1 LNGTPR
7 IVVLPGDGI
16 GPEIA
21 AAARELLDALGEFSY
36 DERLMGGCSID
47 EHGTALTDEVLDCCC
62 AADAVLLGAVGGPKW
77 DTTDPDAPRPEQG
90 LLGLRKGMGLYANLR
105 PVRPSPALV
114 GASPLREERIA
125 GTDLLVVRELT
136 GGIYFGDSG
145 REGDAAHDT
154 CEYSV
159 EEIDR
164 IARTAFD
171 AARRRAEGSG
181 RKPKVTSVD
190 KANVLE
196 TSRLWRE
203 VVGRVAADYEGVELE
218 HLLVDNAAM
227 QLVSRPA
234 DFDVVLAENLFGDI
248 LSDEAAMLT
257 GSLGMLPSAS
267 LGAEGAPGLFEPVH
281 GSAPDIAGKGC
292 ANPLATFL
300 SVAMML
306 RHGLGRGED
315 ADRIEAAVDAVLER
329 GLRTPDLAVGTVVQP
344 PMSEDAVR
352 ETEVGTAEMT
362 AAVLEELR

>member
-1 LNGTPR
+1 
-7 IVVLPGDGI
+7 
-16 GPEIA
+16 
-21 AAARELLDALGEFSY
+21 
-36 DERLMGGCSID
+36 
-47 EHGTALTDEVLDCCC
+47 
-62 AADAVLLGAVGGPKW
+62 
-77 DTTDPDAPRPEQG
+77 
-90 LLGLRKGMGLYANLR
+90 
-105 PVRPSPALV
+105 VRPSPALV
-114 GASPLREERIA
+114 GSSPLREERIA

-145 REGDAAHDT
+145 REGDVAHDT

-164 IARTAFD
+164 IARTAFE
-171 AARRRAEGSG
+171 AARRRAEGSDG
-181 RKPKVTSVD
+181 KPKVTSVD

-203 VVGRVAADYEGVELE
+203 VVGKVAADYEDVELE

-267 LGAEGAPGLFEPVH
+267 LGAAGKPGLFEPVH
-281 GSAPDIAGKGC
+281 GSAPDIAGRGV

-300 SVAMML
+300 SAAMML
-306 RHGLGRGED
+306 RHGLGRGEE
-315 ADRIEAAVDAVLER
+315 AGRIEAAVDAVLER
-329 GLRTPDLAVGTVVQP
+329 GLRTPDLAAGTMIEP
-344 PMSEDAVR
+344 PTGENPSPA
-352 ETEVGTAEMT
+352 TEVGTEEMT
-362 AAVLEELR
+362 AAVLEEL

>member
-1 LNGTPR
+1 VSDAPH

-16 GPEIA
+16 GPEIVTA
-21 AAARELLDALGEFSY
+21 AQQLLEALGEF
-36 DERLMGGCSID
+36 EFEQQLLGGASID
-47 EHGTALTDEVLDCCC
+47 AHGTALTEEVLAACR

-90 LLGLRKGMGLYANLR
+90 LLGLRKGLGLYANLR

-114 GASPLREERIA
+114 GSSPLREERIA

-145 REGDAAHDT
+145 RDGDVAHDN
-154 CEYSV
+154 CEYSAM
-159 EEIDR
+159 EIER
-164 IARTAFD
+164 IARTAFE
-171 AARRRAEGSG
+171 AARRRGEGSD
-181 RKPKVTSVD
+181 RKPRVTSVD

-203 VVGRVAADYEGVELE
+203 VVTKIAPDYPDVELD

-234 DFDVVLAENLFGDI
+234 DFDVIVTENLFGDI
-248 LSDEAAMLT
+248 LSDESAMLT

-267 LGAEGAPGLFEPVH
+267 LGADGDPGLFEPVH
-281 GSAPDIAGKGC
+281 GSAPDIAGRGI

-306 RHGLGRGED
+306 RHGLDRPDD
-315 ADRIEAAVDAVLER
+315 ALRIEAAVDAVLED
-329 GLRTPDLAVGTVVQP
+329 GLRTPDLAGGTVAAAPLPEVP
-344 PMSEDAVR
+344 R
-352 ETEVGTAEMT
+352 EVEVGTAEMT
-362 AAVLEELR
+362 DAVLAQLSD